1 MPLPGPEVVIATK
14 NAGKVKEFQALFGER
29 GIAVRSLRD
38 YPDIPDIVED
48 GETFAANALI
58 KARAVAK
65 AIGAPAVADD
75 SGLAVERLN
84 GAPGVY
90 SARYAGEPADD
101 AANNRKLLA
110 ELGRLGATA
119 GAAANPGGVKLLS
132 AAKFVCA
139 MAFVDADGTVLA
151 AVEGECDGAIAA
163 EPRGEHGFGYDPLF
177 YIPQLG
183 RTMAELSMEEKN
195 ALSHRGQALRKLWQ
209 AMDKQG

>member
-14 NAGKVKEFQALFGER
+14 NAGKVKEFEALFGAK

-48 GETFAANALI
+48 GETFLANALI
-58 KARAVAK
+58 KARTVAK
-65 AIGAPAVADD
+65 AIGAPVIADD

-90 SARYAGEPADD
+90 SARYAGEPSDD
-101 AANNRKLLA
+101 AANNRKLLD
-110 ELGRLGATA
+110 ELGRLGAMA
-119 GAAANPGGVKLLS
+119 GAGTNPEGLTLLS

-139 MAFVDADGTVLA
+139 MALVDADGNTLA
-151 AVEGECDGAIAA
+151 AVEGECLGAIVS

-183 RTMAELSMEEKN
+183 RTMAELSMDEKN

-209 AMDKQG
+209 ELEQ